1 MKIKYNS
8 EMVIGVLLTIAS
20 GILFA
25 RIPIEIKT
33 LEQTMVNAQTVPR
46 IALGGLSLFSFILF
60 LQGVFLIPKKVIVFD
75 QAFKESRGFKDTIR
89 ALIYIGILI
98 IYTMVFR
105 YLGFIVSSI
114 YLIFAILIY
123 YGARKKSYYAI
134 ALSVS
139 AGVYLVFTFVLN
151 ISLP

>member
-8 EMVIGVLLTIAS
+8 EMVAGLLLTIISA
-20 GILFA
+20 ILLSK
-25 RIPIEIKT
+25 IPVEIKT
-33 LEQTMVNAQTVPR
+33 LERTAVNAQTVPR
-46 IALGGLSLFSFILF
+46 IALGGLCLFSFILF
-60 LQGVFLIPKKVIVFD
+60 LQGIFLLPKKVLVFNRE
-75 QAFKESRGFKDTIR
+75 FTESRAVRDTIR
-89 ALIYIGILI
+89 SCIYIGILI
-98 IYTMVFR
+98 LYMVLFR
-105 YLGFIVSSI
+105 FLGFIVSSI

-139 AGVYLVFTFVLN
+139 AVVYLVFTLVLN